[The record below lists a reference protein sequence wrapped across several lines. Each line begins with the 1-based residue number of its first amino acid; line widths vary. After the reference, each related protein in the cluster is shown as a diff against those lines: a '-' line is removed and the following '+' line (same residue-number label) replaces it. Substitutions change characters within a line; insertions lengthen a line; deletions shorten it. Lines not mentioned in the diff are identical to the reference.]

1 MRIIMTAL
9 LIIYSAQSALGQP
22 PLSTKEAMD
31 ICNRGSV
38 NWISLCNGFM
48 QAAADYATLTNSAC
62 IPEGTTKSELV
73 KLFKANVAGQPTGQA
88 ALISAFTIIS
98 SEFSCEG

>member
-88 ALISAFTIIS
+88 ALILSLIHI
-98 SEFSCEG
+98 